1 MRISLIRRPA
11 SNPAWHGVNL
21 ESRYQHMGP
30 PHSCTFRSADAAGRL
45 GIRPASLYS
54 YVSRG
59 PCAPSRRRT
68 TPASASMRPT
78 TWRRWSSAASV
89 SAVPR
94 LRPRPRSIGVCRARD
109 EHHADRG
116 RTALLSRT
124 GCRGARRRGKLR
136 RGRRAPHRPAAEA
149 RSALRSL
156 ARRQL
161 GEMSDFLGRAVGLLA
176 TMRGDA
182 SDPAAI
188 LRVMAFAGSGTR
200 PEFLQHHLAR
210 AWGLGEPGQDAIR
223 RALVL
228 FADHEL
234 STSAFAVRVVASTG
248 ARLAE
253 AVIAGL
259 AAERPRHGGA
269 TERVRAL
276 FEAAR
281 LEARRARRRDAAR
294 RLPDRLPAPALPER
308 RSACASA
315 HRSAAPTRGRRPY
328 PR

>member
-1 MRISLIRRPA
+1 
-11 SNPAWHGVNL
+11 
-21 ESRYQHMGP
+21 
-30 PHSCTFRSADAAGRL
+30 
-45 GIRPASLYS
+45 
-54 YVSRG
+54 
-59 PCAPSRRRT
+59 
-68 TPASASMRPT
+68 
-78 TWRRWSSAASV
+78 
-89 SAVPR
+89 
-94 LRPRPRSIGVCRARD
+94 
-109 EHHADRG
+109 
-116 RTALLSRT
+116 
-124 GCRGARRRGKLR
+124 
-136 RGRRAPHRPAAEA
+136 
-149 RSALRSL
+149 
-156 ARRQL
+156 
-161 GEMSDFLGRAVGLLA
+161 MSDFLGRAVGLLA

-259 AAERPRHGGA
+259 AALSGPRHGGA

-276 FEAAR
+276 FEGAAR
-281 LEARRARRRDAAR
+281 LGGAKRLADAMRPEGSLIGFQHPLYPNGDPRARALIDRLPLRAGDARILDDLAAAGPALDRRRARCSSAASACRRSGVHPLR
-294 RLPDRLPAPALPER
+294 RRPDRRMAGPRPGAAGARHLIRPRARYVEEPAR
-308 RSACASA
+308 
-315 HRSAAPTRGRRPY
+315 
-328 PR
+328 